1 MSSLR
6 KRPIQLRIRTATVV
20 GIHFNYSAEI
30 AAENAS
36 KHAAQ
41 NQKRIKQAEI
51 ATEIASLK

>member
-41 NQKRIKQAEI
+41 NQKRIQQAEI
-51 ATEIASLK
+51 AILK

>member
-30 AAENAS
+30 ASEHS
-36 KHAAQ
+36 AQ

-51 ATEIASLK
+51 ATEIANSKI